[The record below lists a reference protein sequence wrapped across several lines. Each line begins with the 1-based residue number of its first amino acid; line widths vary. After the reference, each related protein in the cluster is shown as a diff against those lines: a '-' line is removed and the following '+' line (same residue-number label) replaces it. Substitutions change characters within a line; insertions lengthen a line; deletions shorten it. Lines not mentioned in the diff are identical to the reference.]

1 MSDDTRLFLNPK
13 IYVADSKLHGRGVFT
28 SEDLLPDEIIEQ
40 SHVIHPVNKSA
51 NNLDDTY
58 RKYFF
63 AWPFLNK
70 NWKDYVNEYGF
81 LPANLISYPAC
92 VLGFGMIYNH
102 DRKSPNATVNIN
114 EEENFVEF
122 RAARKI
128 LSGEEITICYNKSVD
143 Y

>member
-1 MSDDTRLFLNPK
+1 MSEETRLYVSPK
-13 IYVADSKLHGRGVFT
+13 IYVADSKIHGRGVFT

-40 SHVIHPVNKSA
+40 AHVIHPVNKSA

-102 DRKSPNATVNIN
+102 NKLNANASFEANTQ
-114 EEENFVEF
+114 ENFLEF
-122 RAARKI
+122 KAKRKI
-128 LSGEEITICYNKSVD
+128 EAREEITICYNPNID

>member
-1 MSDDTRLFLNPK
+1 MSEETRLYVSPK
-13 IYVADSKLHGRGVFT
+13 IYVADSKIHGRGVFA
-28 SEDLLPDEIIEQ
+28 SEDILPDEIIEQ
-40 SHVIHPVNKSA
+40 AHVIHPVNKSA

-63 AWPFLNK
+63 AWPFLK
-70 NWKDYVNEYGF
+70 ANWKDYVNEYGF

-114 EEENFVEF
+114 CEENFVEF

-128 LSGEEITICYNKSVD
+128 AACEEITICYNKNVD
-143 Y
+143 F